1 MQGTGCPPQRV
12 DLAGGAG
19 SGIARQNGIGAG
31 CRAHGT
37 GCHRERRGPP
47 VARKADGLWHAAV
60 CKGALSMS
68 GLLTQMTQSSL
79 ARLEEARAKE
89 PEKALWT
96 RALEKPPA
104 PPLRLSPEG
113 FDVIAECKLHSP
125 SAGDLSGHTSNV
137 ENRVTDYACGGACA
151 VSVLTEP
158 LRFGGALEHLTRA
171 AQVLSRHN
179 VPVMRKDFLV
189 DPYQVME
196 ARAAGAGGVLV
207 IVRMLDPSHITA
219 LLDCAA
225 MLKMF
230 VLIEAFDADDLQ
242 VANEVLAERKAHDEQ
257 MLVGVNCRDLETLSV
272 DLARLG
278 ELASYLPP
286 DFASVAE
293 SGVGSLED
301 IKTVVDVGYDLALV
315 GTTLMTSADPGKLL
329 GEMLAAGRE
338 RAMAVRTRKMRIAT
352 GTAMDDE

>member
-1 MQGTGCPPQRV
+1 M
-12 DLAGGAG
+12 A
-19 SGIARQNGIGAG
+19 
-31 CRAHGT
+31 
-37 GCHRERRGPP
+37 
-47 VARKADGLWHAAV
+47 
-60 CKGALSMS
+60 
-68 GLLTQMTQSSL
+68 QSSR
-79 ARLEEARAKE
+79 ARREQARADE
-89 PEKALWT
+89 YEQLLWT
-96 RALEKPPA
+96 RGCAAATA
-104 PPLRLSPEG
+104 PRLKLSPEG
-113 FDVIAECKLHSP
+113 FDIIAECKLASP
-125 SAGDLSGHTSNV
+125 SAGDLSQHTSDIDR
-137 ENRVTDYACGGACA
+137 RVQAYAHGGACA

-158 LRFGGALEHLTRA
+158 SRFGGSLDHL
-171 AQVLSRHN
+171 AQTARTLAPLG

-207 IVRMLDPSHITA
+207 IVRMLDRSRIKA
-219 LLDCAA
+219 LLDVAA

-230 VLIEAFDADDLQ
+230 VLIEAFDADDLL
-242 VANEVLAERKAHDEQ
+242 VAHEVLAERKAHDEQ

-278 ELASYLPP
+278 ELASHLPP

-352 GTAMDDE
+352 GAAMDDE

>member
-1 MQGTGCPPQRV
+1 
-12 DLAGGAG
+12 
-19 SGIARQNGIGAG
+19 
-31 CRAHGT
+31 
-37 GCHRERRGPP
+37 
-47 VARKADGLWHAAV
+47 
-60 CKGALSMS
+60 MS

-79 ARLEEARAKE
+79 ARLEEARARE
-89 PEKALWT
+89 SEQALWARAVEKA
-96 RALEKPPA
+96 PA

-137 ENRVTDYACGGACA
+137 ESRVTDYACGGACA

-158 LRFGGALEHLTRA
+158 LRFGGSLEHLSRA

-207 IVRMLDPSHITA
+207 IVRMLDPSRITA

-230 VLIEAFDADDLQ
+230 VLLEAFDAADLV
-242 VANEVLAERKAHDEQ
+242 VAREVLALRRRHDEKI
-257 MLVGVNCRDLETLSV
+257 LVGLNCRDLDKLTV
-272 DLARLG
+272 DLSRLA
-278 ELASYLPP
+278 ELAETMPP
-286 DFASVAE
+286 GFASVAE
-293 SGVGSLED
+293 SGVTSLD
-301 IKTVVDVGYDLALV
+301 DVRKVVTLGYRVALV
-315 GTTLMTSADPGKLL
+315 GTTLMNSSAPRELL
-329 GEMLAAGRE
+329 GQMLATGRE
-338 RAMAVRTRKMRIAT
+338 TAMSISTRKLRILK
-352 GTAMDDE
+352 GEVSEG